1 MESHAK
7 NFGKLYHLCYVSADV
22 LCFFF
27 SYCLIASFNHT
38 RSHTSVNLL
47 LSQINQP
54 FSRKNSKSADF
65 SLYIDV
71 QQDFYH

>member
-22 LCFFF
+22 LCFCF

-38 RSHTSVNLL
+38 RSQTSVNLL
-47 LSQINQP
+47 LSQ
-54 FSRKNSKSADF
+54 KKSAVF
-65 SLYIDV
+65 KKKLKIG
-71 QQDFYH
+71 

>member
-38 RSHTSVNLL
+38 RSQTSVNLL
-47 LSQINQP
+47 LSQ
-54 FSRKNSKSADF
+54 KKSAVF
-65 SLYIDV
+65 KKKLEIG
-71 QQDFYH
+71 